1 MHEPTLQ
8 NLPAGWSLVDCR
20 YILCS
25 LSYLLLF
32 YPSTLFEKT
41 HIEKGGTP
49 TLAAASPAILMPPHC
64 ESSSSSS
71 CRRERADEEI
81 VTMKPPVAP
90 PTTTTHHRRSDSI
103 GNQSLDNKSAG
114 SGSAAAPSSVYLA
127 GPPITRELSDLS
139 GSYVNGS
146 SSRGGRGAVPAQI
159 FDQAFFNKGPWRQG
173 YVLSQMPPSSSS
185 SSPSP
190 PRQPANPEHIITS
203 NRTATVFVSQN
214 EDSHGVEI
222 INDLIS
228 GELNLLTSS
237 SPSIQNNNNNRIPI
251 IVLLMDTSKKSYEL
265 MQIWVD
271 RSTDSV
277 RDVVQTLHHSIPDK
291 WKLDYD
297 GIFQMRGN
305 RFTQLI
311 NILSL
316 EKYDAQPY
324 ELWIAKPWSMTAKV
338 T

>member
-1 MHEPTLQ
+1 
-8 NLPAGWSLVDCR
+8 
-20 YILCS
+20 
-25 LSYLLLF
+25 
-32 YPSTLFEKT
+32 
-41 HIEKGGTP
+41 
-49 TLAAASPAILMPPHC
+49 MPPRPQ
-64 ESSSSSS
+64 SDFSVSSS
-71 CRRERADEEI
+71 CRRSDE
-81 VTMKPPVAP
+81 VALMNHQ
-90 PTTTTHHRRSDSI
+90 TTTTHRGGGANQQRKPSI
-103 GNQSLDNKSAG
+103 DNIDNKSAG
-114 SGSAAAPSSVYLA
+114 SASVAAPSSVYLA
-127 GPPITRELSDLS
+127 GPPLSRELSDLS

-146 SSRGGRGAVPAQI
+146 SSRRGGSSNVPAQI

-173 YVLSQMPPSSSS
+173 YVLSQFPHSAALRPKS
-185 SSPSP
+185 
-190 PRQPANPEHIITS
+190 EHIIS
-203 NRTATVFVSQN
+203 QNNTATVFVSHN
-214 EDSHGVEI
+214 DSDGVEI

-228 GELNLLTSS
+228 GELNLLTAAGGGGIEEKETSH
-237 SPSIQNNNNNRIPI
+237 RFPI

-271 RSTDSV
+271 KSTDSV
-277 RDVVQTLHHSIPDK
+277 RDVVQTMHHSIPDK